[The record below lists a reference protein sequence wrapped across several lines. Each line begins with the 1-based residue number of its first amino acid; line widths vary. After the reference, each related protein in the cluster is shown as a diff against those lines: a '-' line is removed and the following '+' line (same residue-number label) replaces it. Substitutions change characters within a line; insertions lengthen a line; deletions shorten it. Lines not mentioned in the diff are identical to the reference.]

1 MAGSQ
6 PIFRSAFNAP
16 EDEFSGRGVRPV
28 VLDILAPDEET
39 SILPDDLRMVLHVNP
54 SSIQMQYA
62 KEITRIQTKGGYVEQ
77 HWGEAARSISF
88 QMATGGFMRLF
99 SGLSNITGDGL
110 DVGGSRRETIAYDK
124 FLDVLALFHCNGSIF
139 DLSGQIVFQGIIK
152 ITYDGGIYLGWFSTF
167 SVDEAAEKP
176 YQFTLSAEFVVQ
188 REILRVRSAPWSG
201 RASDMDLAP
210 SLVGLLGGTETL

>member
-1 MAGSQ
+1 VVAGQ
-6 PIFRSAFNAP
+6 PIFRSAFMSP
-16 EDEFSGRGVRPV
+16 EDEFNGMGVRPV

-54 SSIQMQYA
+54 ASMQVQYA

-88 QMATGGFMRLF
+88 QMASGGFMRLY

-124 FLDVLALFHCNGSIF
+124 FLDLLALFHCNGSIF
-139 DLSGQIVFQGIIK
+139 DLNGQIVFQGIIK
-152 ITYDGGIYLGWFSTF
+152 ITYDGGIYLGWFSSF
-167 SVDEAAEKP
+167 NVNEATEKA
-176 YQFTLSAEFVVQ
+176 YQFALTADFTISREVLRLRSGPWTGHAGDLS
-188 REILRVRSAPWSG
+188 
-201 RASDMDLAP
+201 P
-210 SLVGLLGGTETL
+210 SLMGLLGGTEAL